1 MILSAADYAEDEQHQ
16 APPRELLYAFD
27 WLYRY
32 LPPRAGGSL
41 DQPYALMLRM
51 RVAYNV
57 YTAMT
62 AWHEARSMIDFVQ
75 KQPDRWAIVQD
86 VVKLRKA
93 RDSGAKE
100 S

>member
-1 MILSAADYAEDEQHQ
+1 VILSAADYAEDERKT
-16 APPRELLYAFD
+16 PPRELLCAFD

-32 LPPRAGGSL
+32 LPPRSGGSL

-62 AWHEARSMIDFVQ
+62 AWHEARSMVDFVHH
-75 KQPDRWAIVQD
+75 QPGRWKIVQE
-86 VVKLRKA
+86 VLKLRKA
-93 RDSGAKE
+93 RDGGANK